1 MGTTTTLRLCYFP
14 NCFITHPCGSISNK
28 CMFSTTQH
36 QTTISLPL
44 SSSTHFHLL
53 ASQTTN
59 TTTARKNR
67 RLKTDDEIC
76 SEIRQF
82 IAEVGLPHDHIPSTK
97 ELILHGRNDLA
108 NIVRRRGHKKI
119 QDLLTSS
126 LYGDIDS
133 LNTGKIL
140 DERLD
145 AANDSVDVLTGQNE
159 KVDVL
164 VDGVMASTEFPHGE
178 GDSSGS
184 TFADSTLSLDECTS
198 IPVGSSTSSSVEDG
212 VGELKDYAE
221 EVNNV
226 TEGNFRP
233 TEVTTV
239 DTDCSSSMDGF
250 YPNFD
255 SLSSMPT
262 EISGESP
269 FETTLFGNS
278 EREDT
283 LMAKM
288 VGDIT
293 FPLSVPSMENQS
305 NVSFKD
311 PDLDT
316 GDKVFTH
323 LEPSIDLS
331 MEQKDLGVLEDIS
344 DVYLETSSNLSL
356 EERVANFIQNGNL
369 DAVEGARPHKENN
382 AMAPNGNSLTSNQV
396 IPPGKLDQP
405 LWDDH
410 MPHEDPITHFGKD
423 LDAEAPNVQNQSE
436 INHLKFML
444 YQKELELTR
453 LKEQIE
459 KEKHALSVLQ
469 TKAEEEIS
477 KARKLLSEKDA
488 ELLEAEESL
497 SGLKEVLIEF
507 SGDGDVVEVAGSFN
521 GWHHPIKMD
530 PQPQPLTSV
539 IDHGGSRKS
548 RFWSAMLWLY
558 PGVYEIKFVVD
569 GHWTTDPQRES
580 VGRGH
585 ICNNILRV
593 DR

>member
-14 NCFITHPCGSISNK
+14 NCFITHPCGSISNN
-28 CMFSTTQH
+28 CMFSSTQH
-36 QTTISLPL
+36 HHTTISLPF

-53 ASQTTN
+53 ASQTNNAATA
-59 TTTARKNR
+59 TTTTRKSR
-67 RLKTDDEIC
+67 KLKTDDEIC

-108 NIVRRRGHKKI
+108 KIVRRRGHKKI
-119 QDLLTSS
+119 QDLLTGS
-126 LYGDIDS
+126 LYGDVDS
-133 LNTGKIL
+133 LNT
-140 DERLD
+140 
-145 AANDSVDVLTGQNE
+145 ANDSVDLLTGQNE

-164 VDGVMASTEFPHGE
+164 VDGVLASTVFPHEE

-184 TFADSTLSLDECTS
+184 AFVDSTLSLDECTS
-198 IPVGSSTSSSVEDG
+198 IPVESSTSSSVEDG
-212 VGELKDYAE
+212 VGKLKDYAE
-221 EVNNV
+221 EVNSMA
-226 TEGNFRP
+226 EGNLFP
-233 TEVTTV
+233 TELTTV
-239 DTDCSSSMDGF
+239 DNDCSSSIEGL
-250 YPNFD
+250 YPNSD
-255 SLSSMPT
+255 SLPRSMPT

-269 FETTLFGNS
+269 FETTLFVNS
-278 EREDT
+278 EREGT

-293 FPLSVPSMENQS
+293 YPLTVPSMENHS
-305 NVSFKD
+305 NTSFKD
-311 PDLDT
+311 PDLDN
-316 GDKVFTH
+316 GDKV
-323 LEPSIDLS
+323 S
-331 MEQKDLGVLEDIS
+331 MEQKDGGVLEDIS
-344 DVYLETSSNLSL
+344 DVNLETSSNLSL
-356 EERVANFIQNGNL
+356 EERVANFIQNGDL
-369 DAVEGARPHKENN
+369 DAVEGGRPHKENN
-382 AMAPNGNSLTSNQV
+382 VMAPNGISLTSNQA
-396 IPPGKLDQP
+396 ILPGKLDQP
-405 LWDDH
+405 LRDNH
-410 MPHEDPITHFGKD
+410 MPHEDPITHFDKD
-423 LDAEAPNVQNQSE
+423 LDAEARNAQNQSE

-444 YQKELELTR
+444 HQKELELTR

-477 KARKLLSEKDA
+477 KAKKLLSEKDA

-497 SGLKEVLIEF
+497 SGLKEVVIEF

-530 PQPQPLTSV
+530 PQPQPLSSV
-539 IDHGGSRKS
+539 IDHGGSRS
-548 RFWSAMLWLY
+548 WSAMLLLY

-580 VGRGH
+580 VRRGH

>member
-1 MGTTTTLRLCYFP
+1 MRTTTTLRLCYFP
-14 NCFITHPCGSISNK
+14 NCFITHPCGSINNH
-28 CMFSTTQH
+28 CMFSSTQH
-36 QTTISLPL
+36 HQTAISLPL

-53 ASQTTN
+53 ASQSNNTAS
-59 TTTARKNR
+59 TTTRKSR
-67 RLKTDDEIC
+67 KTDDEIC

-119 QDLLTSS
+119 LDLLTSS
-126 LYGDIDS
+126 LYGDTDS
-133 LNTGKIL
+133 LNTGKTL
-140 DERLD
+140 EERVD

-164 VDGVMASTEFPHGE
+164 VDGVMASTAFPYGE
-178 GDSSGS
+178 GNSSGS
-184 TFADSTLSLDECTS
+184 TFVDSSLSLDECTS
-198 IPVGSSTSSSVEDG
+198 IPVESAASSLVEDG

-221 EVNNV
+221 EVNNMA
-226 TEGNFRP
+226 EGNFRP
-233 TEVTTV
+233 TELTTV
-239 DTDCSSSMDGF
+239 DNDSSSSTEGL
-250 YPNFD
+250 YPNSD

-262 EISGESP
+262 EISGEPP
-269 FETTLFGNS
+269 FETMLFGNS

-283 LMAKM
+283 SMAKM

-293 FPLSVPSMENQS
+293 FPLSVPSMENHS
-305 NVSFKD
+305 NTSFKD

-316 GDKVFTH
+316 GD
-323 LEPSIDLS
+323 ERSIDLS
-331 MEQKDLGVLEDIS
+331 VEQKDWGVLEDIS
-344 DVYLETSSNLSL
+344 DVNHETLSNLSL
-356 EERVANFIQNGNL
+356 EERVANFIQNGDF
-369 DAVEGARPHKENN
+369 DAVEGANPHKENSVI
-382 AMAPNGNSLTSNQV
+382 APNGNSLTSNQV

-405 LWDDH
+405 LRDDH
-410 MPHEDPITHFGKD
+410 MPHEDPITHFDKD

-444 YQKELELTR
+444 KELELTR

-469 TKAEEEIS
+469 TKAEKEIS

-507 SGDGDVVEVAGSFN
+507 SGDGDIVEVAGSFN

-530 PQPQPLTSV
+530 PEPSTSV

-580 VGRGH
+580 VRRGH

>member
-14 NCFITHPCGSISNK
+14 NCFITHPCGSISNN
-28 CMFSTTQH
+28 CMFSSTQH
-36 QTTISLPL
+36 HQTSISLPL

-53 ASQTTN
+53 ASQTNN
-59 TTTARKNR
+59 TTTTRKSR
-67 RLKTDDEIC
+67 KTDDEIC

-133 LNTGKIL
+133 LNT
-140 DERLD
+140 
-145 AANDSVDVLTGQNE
+145 ANESVDLLTGQNE
-159 KVDVL
+159 KLDVS
-164 VDGVMASTEFPHGE
+164 VDGVMASTEFSHGE
-178 GDSSGS
+178 EASSGS
-184 TFADSTLSLDECTS
+184 TLVDSTLSLDKCTS
-198 IPVGSSTSSSVEDG
+198 IPVESPATSSVEDG
-212 VGELKDYAE
+212 VGELEDYAE

-239 DTDCSSSMDGF
+239 DNDCSSSIESL
-250 YPNFD
+250 YPNID

-269 FETTLFGNS
+269 FETTLLGNS

-283 LMAKM
+283 SMAKM

-293 FPLSVPSMENQS
+293 FPLSVPSMENHS
-305 NVSFKD
+305 NTSVKD

-316 GDKVFTH
+316 EDEVFTH
-323 LEPSIDLS
+323 LEPSIDLL
-331 MEQKDLGVLEDIS
+331 EQKDRSVLEDIS
-344 DVYLETSSNLSL
+344 DVNLETSSNLSL
-356 EERVANFIQNGNL
+356 EERVANFIQNGDL
-369 DAVEGARPHKENN
+369 DAVEGVRPHKENN
-382 AMAPNGNSLTSNQV
+382 VREPNGNSLTSNQV

-405 LWDDH
+405 LRDNH
-410 MPHEDPITHFGKD
+410 MPHEDPLTHFDKD

-444 YQKELELTR
+444 KELELTR

-477 KARKLLSEKDA
+477 KAKKLLSEKDA

-530 PQPQPLTSV
+530 PEPSTSV

-580 VGRGH
+580 VRRGH

>member
-1 MGTTTTLRLCYFP
+1 MGTTTTLRFRYFP
-14 NCFITHPCGSISNK
+14 NCFLTHPCSSSSSGGNK
-28 CMFSTTQH
+28 CMFSSTQH

-53 ASQTTN
+53 ASQTSN

-67 RLKTDDEIC
+67 KLKTDDEIC

-97 ELILHGRNDLA
+97 ELILHRRNDLA

-126 LYGDIDS
+126 LYGEIDS
-133 LNTGKIL
+133 LNTGEIL
-140 DERLD
+140 EERLD
-145 AANDSVDVLTGQNE
+145 STNDSVDLLTGQN
-159 KVDVL
+159 
-164 VDGVMASTEFPHGE
+164 
-178 GDSSGS
+178 
-184 TFADSTLSLDECTS
+184 
-198 IPVGSSTSSSVEDG
+198 EDG

-221 EVNNV
+221 VVNNV
-226 TEGNFRP
+226 AEGNFRP

-239 DTDCSSSMDGF
+239 DNDCSSSTEDF

-269 FETTLFGNS
+269 SETTLFGNS
-278 EREDT
+278 EGEDT

-293 FPLSVPSMENQS
+293 FPLSVPSMENHS
-305 NVSFKD
+305 NTSFKD

-316 GDKVFTH
+316 ENRV
-323 LEPSIDLS
+323 S
-331 MEQKDLGVLEDIS
+331 MEQKDCGVLEGVDIYYNYIAE
-344 DVYLETSSNLSL
+344 DVYQTSEFFENKIDSVIRFADIRDVNLETSSNLSL
-356 EERVANFIQNGNL
+356 EERVANFIQNGDL

-382 AMAPNGNSLTSNQV
+382 VMANNVKSLTSNQV

-405 LWDDH
+405 LREDH
-410 MPHEDPITHFGKD
+410 MPHEDPITHFDKD

-444 YQKELELTR
+444 KELELTR

-477 KARKLLSEKDA
+477 KAKKLLSEKDA